1 MTVQNKDSNLSLQE
15 LHRIITKYDINEL
28 RNSTAYGDGGIDPLW
43 GRFARAVSNQIE
55 SGEATL
61 SRYAIWANT
70 TRDNIVQALT
80 LLDAGEI
87 EEAKRLMV
95 RAANS
100 LSAFSDVQAYF
111 DPYGLGKFDDDSPPM
126 SFAQQP

>member
-1 MTVQNKDSNLSLQE
+1 ML
-15 LHRIITKYDINEL
+15 RIIMKYDIEEL

-43 GRFARAVSNQIE
+43 GRFARAATNQIE

-80 LLDAGEI
+80 LLEAGDV
-87 EEAKRLMV
+87 EEARCLMI

-111 DPYGLGKFDDDSPPM
+111 DPYGLGEIR
-126 SFAQQP
+126 